1 MLLDFLAKDASTVG
15 LTNTWQLQSWLGFVT
30 GLFFASV
37 MSFQT
42 PLAVLLLLRTGI
54 ISRSFVTDNRGLI
67 WFSALLLG
75 AVLSPPDPVSMFLV
89 GGPMVILLEISLLL
103 DRIGK

>member
-1 MLLDFLAKDASTVG
+1 MRLLLVLFSSIGLGIIGAIYAHNVLIPMLLDFLAKDASTVG

-54 ISRSFVTDNRGLI
+54 ISSNYI
-67 WFSALLLG
+67 PELL
-75 AVLSPPDPVSMFLV
+75 
-89 GGPMVILLEISLLL
+89 
-103 DRIGK
+103 

>member
-1 MLLDFLAKDASTVG
+1 
-15 LTNTWQLQSWLGFVT
+15 
-30 GLFFASV
+30 

-54 ISRSFVTDNRGLI
+54 ISRDFVTDNRGLI

-89 GGPMVILLEISLLL
+89 GGPMVILLEISLLV
-103 DRIGK
+103 DRISK